1 MLEPSRSQSK
11 VSDILDCNGLSNII
25 KVPSDVTLQFSS
37 LIDLFI
43 TNAKT
48 ENSTW
53 GVFSTYESDHLP
65 IFIVA
70 EAPTSEVHTTS
81 SQRVSFANITPD
93 TLNRFRFL
101 FLNVN
106 WEQVFNTA
114 VLMIPMKYIFKLLKK
129 AYPMCFQ

>member
-11 VSDILDCNGLSNII
+11 FSDILDCNGLSNII
-25 KVPSDVTLQFSS
+25 KVPSDVMLQFSS
-37 LIDLFI
+37 LTDLFI
-43 TNAKT
+43 TNVNI
-48 ENSTW
+48 ENSTC
-53 GVFSTYESDHLP
+53 GVISTYESDHLP

-81 SQRVSFANITPD
+81 SQKVRFANITPD

-114 VLMIPMKYIFKLLKK
+114 VPMIHIKYVFLDLLR
-129 AYPMCFQ
+129 PDRTH